1 MGARAGGMAAIAG
14 VVLFLAVVAPLHFL
28 QPRYDPTLQL
38 MSELA
43 LGPHGGTMLFAFTG
57 LALSTFGIQAGIGAL
72 GAGWPLRGL
81 LLAASACFLA
91 SGIFPLSAA
100 SEVHIAAIAGAFVLC
115 VLAMYLFPR
124 VAGSATLVPRTVSWG
139 SAAGVAASVAL
150 GHSMLPMG
158 VGQRAAAAFLLLWMA
173 VVGWRLSRPMRQ
185 SPATTP

>member
-1 MGARAGGMAAIAG
+1 MGARAGGVTAIAG
-14 VVLFLAVVAPLHFL
+14 VVVFLAVVVPLHFL

-43 LGPHGGTMLFAFTG
+43 LGPHGGAMLLAFAG
-57 LALSTFGIQAGIGAL
+57 LALAAFGIQAGIGAL

-91 SGIFPLSAA
+91 SGVFPLGAT
-100 SEVHIAAIAGAFVLC
+100 SEIHIGAIACAFVLC
-115 VLAMYLFPR
+115 VLAIYLFPR
-124 VAGSATLVPRTVSWG
+124 MAGNAAALVPRIVSWG
-139 SAAGVAASVAL
+139 SAAGVAVSVAL

-158 VGQRAAAAFLLLWMA
+158 IGQRGAAAFLLSWMA

-185 SPATTP
+185 SG